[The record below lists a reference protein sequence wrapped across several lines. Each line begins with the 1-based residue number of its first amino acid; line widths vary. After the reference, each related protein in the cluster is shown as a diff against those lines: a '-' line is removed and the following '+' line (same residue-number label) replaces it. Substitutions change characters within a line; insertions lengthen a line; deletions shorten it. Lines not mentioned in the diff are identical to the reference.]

1 MNMKKVILSLAV
13 FAALTVN
20 AQILD
25 VASVTRLATPENVDA
40 KVAGISPD
48 GTYVLLTSGSNQGL
62 QKFDLTTN
70 TLTVLTEAEGAGYN
84 AAISSDGKEV
94 VYRETSLGADRL
106 RRSALVKQTIDTRKT
121 TTVLQPTRDLEGFA
135 LQGNAVMAVER
146 KQLKAHALDA
156 QKAVQTLPVVSIKD
170 RQLMLTVAGETKVL
184 SPNGTDKSYI
194 WPSVSPD
201 GTKVCYYVAGQ
212 GAWVAGI
219 DGTSPQFIGRD
230 CRAAKWYNNNVI
242 IGMADH
248 DNGHVMTAS
257 DIVAYT
263 LDGKHQVLTDGT
275 KIAMYPYVSAD
286 GGKIVFST
294 DKGEAW
300 LISINNVK

>member
-1 MNMKKVILSLAV
+1 MKKVILSLAV

-84 AAISSDGKEV
+84 AAISADGKEV

-106 RRSALVKQTIDTRKT
+106 RRSAFVKQTIDTSKT

-135 LQGNAVMAVER
+135 LQGNAVMAVDR

-184 SPNGTDKSYI
+184 SPSGTDKSYI

-242 IGMADH
+242 IGMADQY
-248 DNGHVMTAS
+248 NCHVITAS

-263 LDGKHQVLTDGT
+263 
-275 KIAMYPYVSAD
+275 
-286 GGKIVFST
+286 
-294 DKGEAW
+294 
-300 LISINNVK
+300 